1 MKNLTAFTH
10 LIHGKGFFEAIAAG
24 VEDWEILL
32 ERREQ
37 PAFDDAWGSVF
48 KTLHEMSYRNPMAE
62 ADIASLREFAFKAM
76 LQLTEDAEVAAYVS
90 DDIGLI
96 ADALAKALMSTY
108 CDQLLASYKAGCFP
122 C

>member
-1 MKNLTAFTH
+1 VKDLTAFTH

-24 VEDWEILL
+24 VEDWGILL
-32 ERREQ
+32 DRREQ

-48 KTLHEMSYRNPMAE
+48 QTLHKMSYQNPMAE
-62 ADIASLREFAFKAM
+62 AEVTSLREFAFKAM
-76 LQLTEDAEVAAYVS
+76 LQLTQDAEVAAYVS
-90 DDIGLI
+90 GDIGLI

-108 CDQLLASYKAGCFP
+108 SDQLLASYKAGRFP

>member
-1 MKNLTAFTH
+1 MEDLSAFTH
-10 LIHGKGFFEAIAAG
+10 LIHGKGFSEAIAAG

-32 ERREQ
+32 DRREQ

-48 KTLHEMSYRNPMAE
+48 QTLHIMSYQNPMAE
-62 ADIASLREFAFKAM
+62 AEVTSLREFAFKAM
-76 LQLTEDAEVAAYVS
+76 LQLTQDAEVAAYVS

-108 CDQLLASYKAGCFP
+108 CDQLLASYKAGRFP